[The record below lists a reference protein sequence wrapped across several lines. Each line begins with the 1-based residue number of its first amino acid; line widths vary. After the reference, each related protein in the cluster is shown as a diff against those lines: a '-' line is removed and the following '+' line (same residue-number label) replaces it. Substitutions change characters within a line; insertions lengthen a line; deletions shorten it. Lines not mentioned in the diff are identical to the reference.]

1 LKVTTVVG
9 TRRSFQAILARYAKA
24 ENKSER

>member
-1 LKVTTVVG
+1 VTTVVG